1 MLALKEVLVLLVE
14 LLLLGDELGDWFD
27 GFEGGE
33 DGELVIGPEDVDD
46 AFYGKQVLG
55 LKT

>member
-27 GFEGGE
+27 RFEGGE